1 VGLMGTKVGMS
12 PAARLLAR
20 LMSDLSEEYWCAGWL
35 IDCEYALWAELTG
48 ERLLNERGWGISDE
62 EKEELRL
69 LQETRWRLDYL
80 VGRERWPVFLPM
92 EEWRA
97 HLASRRRLQEHG

>member
-1 VGLMGTKVGMS
+1 MGLMGTKVGMS

-20 LMSDLSEEYWCAGWL
+20 LMSDLSEEYRCAGWL

-48 ERLLNERGWGISDE
+48 EQLLNERGWGISEE

-69 LQETRWRLDYL
+69 LQELAGGWVIWSDESG
-80 VGRERWPVFLPM
+80 GRMFLPI

-97 HLASRRRLQEHG
+97 HLASRGRL